1 MSKKKTTIGTR
12 AGKNA
17 KDAPKAITP
26 AQTRVVPPKT
36 SGRRGNR

>member
-1 MSKKKTTIGTR
+1 MTSKKSAKGARTGRSATT
-12 AGKNA
+12 
-17 KDAPKAITP
+17 PKAIKT